1 MKVYTEEK
9 ILEPY
14 LNTSLTPIEGEIWK
28 DIPDYE
34 GIYQISSFGRVKS
47 LSRIACNGRKIKER
61 ILKSW
66 YSGNQQLQVTLA
78 VNKHKYKRN
87 VSQLVGSTFIG
98 VTKKNEVYTH
108 LDSNKYNNNISNI
121 CIKTK
126 SDQVKISYKNGILKD
141 WGIKEVG
148 IETRFK
154 KNNL

>member
-34 GIYQISSFGRVKS
+34 GMYQISSFGRVKS

-61 ILKSW
+61 ILKPW
-66 YSGNQQLQVTLA
+66 CGGNQQLQVTLA
-78 VNKHKYKRN
+78 LNKYKYKAN
-87 VSQLVGSTFIG
+87 INQLVGSTFIG
-98 VTKKNEVYTH
+98 ITKKNEVYTH
-108 LDSNKYNNNISNI
+108 LDSNKCNNNISNI
-121 CIKTK
+121 SIKTK
-126 SDQVKISYKNGILKD
+126 SDQVKLSYKNGILKD

-154 KNNL
+154 KK